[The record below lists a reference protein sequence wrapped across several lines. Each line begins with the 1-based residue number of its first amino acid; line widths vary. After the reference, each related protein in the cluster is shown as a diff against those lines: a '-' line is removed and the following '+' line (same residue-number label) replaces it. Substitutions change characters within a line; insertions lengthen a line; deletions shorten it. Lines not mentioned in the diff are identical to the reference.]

1 VTRGE
6 GAVLALAVISC
17 FSPRFAGA
25 QTPASGSDSAPPGR
39 RAEVMPLGDL
49 FAPLIADPKQ
59 PQFQLSYLAAD
70 SPVFDPQIGAVGFG
84 ETFGLV
90 RLRGRR
96 PGDGWQLDLAGA
108 VFAQFDMHRQSTD
121 LVNADYLVGLP
132 IVYRHGKVSA
142 RLALHHQ
149 SSHLGDEYLTRENP
163 KRLNVSW
170 DAVQLLLARD
180 CGAWRVYAGGD
191 YVFVHA
197 PEPLKDGV
205 LDGGIEYRR
214 AAPLFQ
220 AGAREAAR
228 LVAALDVQS
237 WQAVTW
243 ELSWSARAGVELGPL
258 GRADQGLGRTWSL
271 LLEAFR
277 GPTPFGQFYANPLSY
292 LGLGLH
298 FR

>member
-1 VTRGE
+1 MTRGA
-6 GAVLALAVISC
+6 GAVLALAMISC
-17 FSPRFAGA
+17 LSPHFAAA
-25 QTPASGSDSAPPGR
+25 QGTASGSDSAPPR
-39 RAEVMPLGDL
+39 RAEVLPLGDM

-59 PQFQLSYLAAD
+59 PQFEISFLVTD
-70 SPVFDPQIGAVGFG
+70 SPVFDPQVGAVGFG

-90 RLRGRR
+90 RRPGRR
-96 PGDGWQLDLAGA
+96 PGDGWQVDLAGA

-121 LVNADYLVGLP
+121 LVNADYLVAFP
-132 IVYRHGKVSA
+132 ITFRHGKISA

-149 SSHLGDEYLTRENP
+149 SSHLGDEYLLREHP

-180 CGAWRVYAGGD
+180 LGPWRVYAGVD

-205 LDGGIEYRR
+205 LDGGVEYRR
-214 AAPLFQ
+214 PAPLFH
-220 AGAREAAR
+220 AGPREAAR

-243 ELSWSARAGVELGPL
+243 ELSWSARAGIELGPL
-258 GRADQGLGRTWSL
+258 GHADQGLGRTWSL

-277 GPTPFGQFYANPLSY
+277 GPTPFGQFYADRLSY
-292 LGLGLH
+292 LGIGLH
-298 FR
+298 WR